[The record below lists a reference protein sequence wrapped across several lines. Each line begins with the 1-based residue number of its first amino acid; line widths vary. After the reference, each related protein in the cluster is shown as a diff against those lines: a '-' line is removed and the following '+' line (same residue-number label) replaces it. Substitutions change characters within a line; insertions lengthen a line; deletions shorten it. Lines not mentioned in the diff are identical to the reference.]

1 MNCNTT
7 IMGIQRKY
15 FFRRALA
22 IVLIGIPAEL
32 LLLKMLGLFITFCG
46 YAGIF

>member
-1 MNCNTT
+1 MNYTKT

-15 FFRRALA
+15 FFRRLA
-22 IVLIGIPAEL
+22 AVVLIGIPAEL
-32 LLLKMLGLFITFCG
+32 LLLKVLGFIITFCG